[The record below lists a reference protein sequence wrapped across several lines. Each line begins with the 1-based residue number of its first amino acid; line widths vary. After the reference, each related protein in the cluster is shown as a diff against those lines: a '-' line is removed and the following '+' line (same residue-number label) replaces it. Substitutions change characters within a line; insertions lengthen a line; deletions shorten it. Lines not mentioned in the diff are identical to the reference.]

1 MSPTRPAGVQQPDMA
16 DEDAIKSWLDALAGG
31 TCDAR
36 AFLQAMQGRFSSHP
50 EGTWEVLSQLDQY
63 YRRGR
68 IETEA
73 FKTIKTALAESVLG
87 RGDVPVAR
95 EIVVPARA
103 EHTDAHP
110 RIDESQS
117 DPVLEP
123 KAGSVLRRRYRIE
136 AVVGQSSMGTV
147 FQVLDEFRLES
158 PGSQRLAVKVL
169 HAAVAKRAE
178 LLAELRREFQ
188 SLQLLSHPN
197 IVRVF
202 EFDRD
207 GPLVFFTMELLTG
220 APLSRVMQVRK
231 LTPLDRTQALAVIRD
246 VGIALAY
253 AHSRGVVHG
262 DLNLRNIFITGA
274 GELRVMGFG
283 GSHKSRQISGASDH
297 ETLPFAAS
305 AYASCQVLEGE
316 RPDARDDVFALA
328 SMTYLLLSGDHP
340 FSKKTAIEARDSG
353 LKLRRAAGLSG
364 RQWQALR
371 AALQWERERR
381 PADVQEWLS
390 QMDLRGA
397 AKRLVP
403 LTDHFE
409 APPHKESRSRMAA
422 GIVAGVVLVLAG
434 VYWLLSHRDTLPS
447 IDSTAPVRVPDSPA
461 RPSADME
468 APSVSAKTATT
479 PPSSTDRGQ
488 HPIASAPPPPARIPV
503 PASQHAPGAA
513 SPAPAL
519 TASSAARQ
527 PAAAPPTAAPPAA
540 APPIAAPAAA
550 APAATA
556 PAATAPAATAPAAT
570 APPPATVGQRAT
582 APVTAA
588 AQRVTAPPVAAA
600 SAAGTGASR
609 IELAADTVEVGTS
622 EPSAQVTVH
631 RKGNL
636 RGSTS
641 FTWWTESGT
650 AKPGTDFSAVVP
662 QLAYI
667 GDGKSSVSL
676 SIPVSNGRHAQPRSF
691 YVVIDQSEGGAT
703 LGARTLT
710 MVTLLPND

>member
-1 MSPTRPAGVQQPDMA
+1 MSPMRPAGVQQPDMA
-16 DEDAIKSWLDALAGG
+16 DEDAIKSWLDALASG

-110 RIDESQS
+110 RIDDSQS
-117 DPVLEP
+117 SDATGEL

-197 IVRVF
+197 VVRVF

-353 LKLRRAAGLSG
+353 LKTRTG
-364 RQWQALR
+364 RQ
-371 AALQWERERR
+371 
-381 PADVQEWLS
+381 
-390 QMDLRGA
+390 
-397 AKRLVP
+397 
-403 LTDHFE
+403 
-409 APPHKESRSRMAA
+409 SR
-422 GIVAGVVLVLAG
+422 
-434 VYWLLSHRDTLPS
+434 
-447 IDSTAPVRVPDSPA
+447 
-461 RPSADME
+461 
-468 APSVSAKTATT
+468 APS
-479 PPSSTDRGQ
+479 P
-488 HPIASAPPPPARIPV
+488 
-503 PASQHAPGAA
+503 
-513 SPAPAL
+513 
-519 TASSAARQ
+519 
-527 PAAAPPTAAPPAA
+527 
-540 APPIAAPAAA
+540 
-550 APAATA
+550 
-556 PAATAPAATAPAAT
+556 
-570 APPPATVGQRAT
+570 
-582 APVTAA
+582 
-588 AQRVTAPPVAAA
+588 
-600 SAAGTGASR
+600 
-609 IELAADTVEVGTS
+609 
-622 EPSAQVTVH
+622 
-631 RKGNL
+631 
-636 RGSTS
+636 
-641 FTWWTESGT
+641 
-650 AKPGTDFSAVVP
+650 
-662 QLAYI
+662 
-667 GDGKSSVSL
+667 
-676 SIPVSNGRHAQPRSF
+676 
-691 YVVIDQSEGGAT
+691 
-703 LGARTLT
+703 
-710 MVTLLPND
+710 